1 MKKAFIIGTCDTKF
15 AELDYGRRLIDQA
28 GIETVLVDVGS
39 MEHGFPVDVTNRE
52 VASFHPEG
60 ADFLADPTDRGK
72 TVSAMGVALER
83 FLLSRDDVGGVLGM
97 GGSGNTSLVTQGMRV
112 LPIGTPRMMVSTMGS
127 GDVSPYVGPNDICM
141 VYSVTDIAGLNPI
154 SRRVIGNAAHGLA
167 GMMTRAIPEAAGER
181 PLLGL
186 SMFGVTTPCV
196 ETIREIIGDEYECMV
211 FHATGTGGMSLEKL
225 VDSGMMTSVIDVTL
239 TEICDHLMGGVLS
252 AGEDRLGAFI
262 RTGIPY
268 VGSVGAQDM
277 VNFGPMDTVPERYSE
292 RNLYVHN
299 PQVTLMRTTAEENR
313 TMGRWIGEKLNRLT
327 GPVRFLLP
335 EKGVSM
341 IDAPGMPFYDPEA
354 DEALFSA
361 LEDTFVQ
368 TEAKKLLRLPYH
380 VNDREFAQAL
390 VDNFREI
397 SE

>member
-1 MKKAFIIGTCDTKF
+1 LKKAFIIGTCDTKF

-167 GMMTRAIPEAAGER
+167 GMMTRAIPEAAGE
-181 PLLGL
+181 
-186 SMFGVTTPCV
+186 
-196 ETIREIIGDEYECMV
+196 
-211 FHATGTGGMSLEKL
+211 
-225 VDSGMMTSVIDVTL
+225 
-239 TEICDHLMGGVLS
+239 
-252 AGEDRLGAFI
+252 DRLGAFI

-268 VGSVGAQDM
+268 VGSVEAQDM

-299 PQVTLMRTTAEENR
+299 PQVTLMRTTAEDNR